1 MHRFSH
7 SAPISRFRL
16 SSFLLWVLM
25 FLIPAAVAVFIY
37 SVFAHVRLYSYIAI
51 GMIFLAVFLRV
62 IQWFLASRAKCP
74 LCMVPSLSN
83 RGCAKNRNARKLFGS
98 YRLRVAGTILLRN
111 YFRCPYCGEPTVMEL
126 RQRKTHLIHSK

>member
-1 MHRFSH
+1 VPWLVAGTVLVSLP
-7 SAPISRFRL
+7 A
-16 SSFLLWVLM
+16 LWTPGVL
-25 FLIPAAVAVFIY
+25 AAVIVIGLGFQRGN
-37 SVFAHVRLYSYIAI
+37 RLLLGI
-51 GMIFLAVFLRV
+51 GAFFLAVFLRV